1 MLKSVKKRFKIQ
13 VSTANQS
20 ISKNFE
26 LDKSI
31 RTVRGLA
38 ITSNRMDLAYQ
49 RGEQKVE
56 INNEEYFPEDYESK
70 LLMSGLN
77 VSTND
82 KYYKLGEVNAGNG
95 SIKILYKDTEDGL
108 TTFSPYTVNFY
119 FDCEREDGI

>member
-13 VSTANQS
+13 VSAANQS
-20 ISKNFE
+20 ISKTFE

-31 RTVRGLA
+31 RTIRGLA

-95 SIKILYKDTEDGL
+95 SI
-108 TTFSPYTVNFY
+108 
-119 FDCEREDGI
+119 